1 MLKELLR
8 LLICCL
14 IIIIVM
20 LASRGLMSIIYDPLD
35 SVPTC
40 RGHGYG
46 GFYQIHMN
54 EKTAILSIQC
64 TQGETNREKLN

>member
-8 LLICCL
+8 LLIYCL
-14 IIIIVM
+14 IIAIVM
-20 LASRGLMSIIYDPLD
+20 LASRGLMAMLYDPLD

-46 GFYQIHMN
+46 GFGNVHMN
-54 EKTAILSIQC
+54 DKTDFLSIQC
-64 TQGETNREKLN
+64 TPEKTNREKQN